1 VLLRRRH
8 KLWTISSI
16 PLREPGDRGSKA
28 EAEKVDILFR
38 GEKYKINM
46 FGAASETRRQS
57 NRAQPVIFTR
67 NPQPQTAQRELK
79 RDVLYIGAVDLIA
92 AP

>member
-1 VLLRRRH
+1 V
-8 KLWTISSI
+8 
-16 PLREPGDRGSKA
+16 
-28 EAEKVDILFR
+28 EKVDILFR

-46 FGAASETRRQS
+46 FDAAPETRHQS
-57 NRAQPVIFTR
+57 NRAQPVFFTR
-67 NPQPQTAQRELK
+67 NPRPQTAQRELK